1 MLYSM
6 TGYGQAVLEV
16 GGLQIQIEAKS
27 VNHRYC
33 EVMIRMPREW
43 LRYEEAVKKSIQ
55 HHVKRGRVDVFI
67 TMELSTT
74 GQPVVEV
81 NWPLIDSYLQA
92 AEQVN
97 ERTGRDEILPLA
109 QLLQLPGAM
118 IQHNHSEVRE
128 EDVEQALL
136 QCADEAAKQLL
147 GMRKREGEHLAGD
160 LNSRLQSLQQFL
172 GQLAAIA
179 PGVADEYRDK
189 LRLRMKELLAEEHTL
204 DDQRIAMEVA
214 VFADRSNVDEELTRL
229 TSHFAQGFELLQA
242 EETVGRKLD
251 FLVQEMNREVN
262 TIGSK
267 ANHSAILK
275 IVVEMKAELEKIR
288 EQVQNIE

>member
-1 MLYSM
+1 M
-6 TGYGQAVLEV
+6 TGYGQAALEV

-55 HHVKRGRVDVFI
+55 QQVKRGRVDVFI
-67 TMELSTT
+67 TMELSTA

-97 ERTGRDEILPLA
+97 ARTGRDEILPLA
-109 QLLQLPGAM
+109 QLLQLPDVM
-118 IQHNHSEVRE
+118 IQRNHSDVRE
-128 EDVEQALL
+128 EDVEQALM
-136 QCADEAAKQLL
+136 QCAEEAAKHLL
-147 GMRKREGEHLAGD
+147 TMRKREGEHLAD
-160 LNSRLQSLQQFL
+160 DIRSRLLALQQFQ

-179 PGVADEYRDK
+179 PGVADEYREK
-189 LRLRMKELLAEEHTL
+189 LRLRMKELLAEEHVI